1 MTPPSHT
8 NDIPPTHIDIG
19 GMALPREELARVLPD
34 IERFERHLPD
44 ALAIDT
50 EMKQGDGSIPA
61 RVRDWP
67 QEHIVGVVA
76 TLKELGSLREQAG
89 ESLQQPTRK
98 DNGGD
103 AS

>member
-1 MTPPSHT
+1 
-8 NDIPPTHIDIG
+8 
-19 GMALPREELARVLPD
+19 
-34 IERFERHLPD
+34 
-44 ALAIDT
+44 
-50 EMKQGDGSIPA
+50 MKQGDGSIPA

-89 ESLQQPTRK
+89 ESLQKPPRK